1 MLLAFLIG
9 VTAGQSLAARRF
21 IEVTRSTVNIRA
33 QPGTRGQ
40 LVAKAYR
47 GDIFEL
53 TGEEEGWF
61 RIRLFSGK
69 SRYIHKNL
77 ARPASYQL
85 QVPAD
90 ADLRRRVYR
99 EWFKAEERA
108 EKEAGRKYP
117 PNFRLKENLEYQ
129 QILNDRYKLRMMQK
143 LGVQAPVYRRIIL
156 EGNQKHWMDQ

>member
-69 SRYIHKNL
+69 STTSL
-77 ARPASYQL
+77 SWPS
-85 QVPAD
+85 P
-90 ADLRRRVYR
+90 
-99 EWFKAEERA
+99 
-108 EKEAGRKYP
+108 
-117 PNFRLKENLEYQ
+117 
-129 QILNDRYKLRMMQK
+129 
-143 LGVQAPVYRRIIL
+143 
-156 EGNQKHWMDQ
+156 